1 MNKRIN
7 RRFRIKDDFNYS
19 EFVLCDPDTYADL
32 EEEEY
37 KKHPEEYGEGFD
49 IEEYANDAF
58 ESDLDILYDNISDNP
73 AKITGVLG
81 RWDGNHQ
88 IYPDY
93 HSTMKEALDKLIFTN
108 YDKHFE
114 LKATPD
120 HKHFKYTESNHDSS
134 GTVFYIDEVS
144 DEEYEENR

>member
-19 EFVLCDPDTYADL
+19 DFVLCDPDTYADL

-37 KKHPEEYGEGFD
+37 KKHPEEYGEVFD
-49 IEEYANDAF
+49 IEDYANDAF
-58 ESDLDILYDNISDNP
+58 ESDLDMLYDSISDNP
-73 AKITGVLG
+73 AKITGILG

-93 HSTMKEALDKLIFTN
+93 HSTMKEALDKLIFKD
-108 YDKHFE
+108 YDNHFE

-120 HKHFKYTESNHDSS
+120 YKHFKYTESNHDSS